1 MKQMK
6 DDMKIMKDDIQV
18 VKSTQIKTTGLDKN
32 FIGSIQQLVEKYQY
46 NIPFNSI
53 EDFEQFDSNLKKN
66 DSLKEDVV

>member
-1 MKQMK
+1 MK